1 MGFRLCSLQRLSV
14 AQSIGLSYM
23 IARWILGIS
32 FVNAAI
38 WKIFILTP
46 VGHATKYF
54 LIPFKDTW
62 IPNCLLWPLGLT
74 IPFFE
79 LFVGILFCLGL
90 RAREAAFATG
100 LLLILTTYGH
110 SLIEPLYNISQGLTM
125 ARVALVLFL
134 LVTPDD
140 KDYLSLDKI
149 GSVARKN
156 A

>member
-1 MGFRLCSLQRLSV
+1 MKFKILSV
-14 AQSIGLSYM
+14 PRLPFELSKGLSYF

-38 WKIFILTP
+38 WKIFVLTP
-46 VGHATKYF
+46 LGHTIKFF
-54 LIPFKDTW
+54 LVPFKETW
-62 IPNCLLWPLGLT
+62 IPNILLWPLGLT

-79 LFVGILFCLGL
+79 LLVGILFCLGF

-110 SLIEPLYNISQGLTM
+110 SLMDPLYNISQGLTM

-134 LVTPDD
+134 LTIPDN
-140 KDYLSLDKI
+140 KDYFSLDYFFHKL
-149 GSVARKN
+149 
-156 A
+156 

>member
-1 MGFRLCSLQRLSV
+1 MSVKLGSLPRLSV
-14 AQSIGLSYM
+14 AQGIGLSYM

-32 FVNAAI
+32 FINAAV

-46 VGHATKYF
+46 VGHATKFF
-54 LIPFKDTW
+54 LIPFKETW
-62 IPNCLLWPLGLT
+62 IPNYLLWPLGLT

-79 LFVGILFCLGL
+79 LFVGILFCIGW
-90 RAREAAFATG
+90 RAREVAFATG

-110 SLIEPLYNISQGLTM
+110 SLLEPLYNISQGLTM

-140 KDYLSLDKI
+140 KDYI
-149 GSVARKN
+149 SVSFLLKKVRKP
-156 A
+156 